1 MKKIVQLVFGIC
13 LFIGNAYAEPQKCF
27 GKQAEVLDGLE
38 RNLNNCKIDYG
49 QQWQTADI
57 LGAYDKAEE
66 CVRSVADEIFDL
78 YYVRDNTKSKES
90 FDRYVS
96 AIRELGS
103 SLAFGSDWA
112 KENHLAEV
120 YTLEAE
126 GTVYFMMKDIVKSY
140 LDKLRSE
147 CGERVEIDEGYKE
160 E

>member
-1 MKKIVQLVFGIC
+1 MKKFLIAIGLC
-13 LFIGNAYAEPQKCF
+13 LYVGSAWAETQKCF
-27 GKQAEVLDGLE
+27 GKHADVLDRLE
-38 RNLNNCKIDYG
+38 QNLNNCKIDYG
-49 QQWQTADI
+49 QQWQTAEMLD
-57 LGAYDKAEE
+57 AYDKAKE

-126 GTVYFMMKDIVKSY
+126 GTVYFMVKDIVKSY

-147 CGERVEIDEGYKE
+147 CGERVEIEKGYKE